1 VITLLFSFTIPSVSG
16 GASIIIS
23 SYSLSPSV
31 LMPGDEAIL
40 NLVITNG
47 EATSSESVSYG
58 SSPYDVATIVGMDGV
73 EIERISIN
81 TIVSGGRLKPDT
93 LYNDVTYLAPGVS
106 LSVPFKL
113 LCEEDMND
121 GVYLPKVSIDT
132 DGAENDASL
141 PVVVEVSSIGLEVEE
156 HVVPN
161 KISVGGSTQISLN
174 LLNRR
179 GASFDSISIVPE
191 SCEGLCISPS
201 SVYVSSLEAHSSQEV
216 LFDLEPSSIG
226 EYSLNFSVEY
236 YNGHNLHHTNAS
248 IFTEVVDTLDV
259 SAVMYTMPSS
269 LMKGSSDTIRLEVYN
284 AKQTGISGVT
294 IVPVTDD
301 GSMVIPS
308 EYFIGEMDADDV
320 FSASFTLDSSSASV
334 GNHTLGFKVIFK
346 QGSDYY
352 ETPLKSYSYSVT
364 NSVSSQSA
372 DLTTPIMII
381 GFLAIMVLGYL
392 FLRERRKHK

>member
-1 VITLLFSFTIPSVSG
+1 
-16 GASIIIS
+16 
-23 SYSLSPSV
+23 
-31 LMPGDEAIL
+31 MPGDEAIL

-47 EATSSESVSYG
+47 EMSSSESVSYG
-58 SSPYDVATIVGMDGV
+58 SSPYDVATIVGTDGV

-106 LSVPFKL
+106 LFVPFKL

-121 GVYLPKVSIDT
+121 GVYLPKVTVDT
-132 DGAENDASL
+132 DGAENDACL
-141 PVVVEVSSIGLEVEE
+141 PFVVEVSSVGLEVEE
-156 HVVPN
+156 LVVPN
-161 KISVGGSTQISLN
+161 KISAGGSTQISLN

-179 GASFDSISIVPE
+179 SAAFDSISIVPD

-201 SVYVSSLEAHSSQEV
+201 SVYVSSLSGHSSEEV
-216 LFDLEPSSIG
+216 VFDLEPSLLG
-226 EYSLNFSVEY
+226 EYNLNFTVEY
-236 YNGHNLHHTNAS
+236 YNGHNLHYTNAS
-248 IFTEVVDTLDV
+248 ISTEVVDTLDV
-259 SAVMYTMPSS
+259 AAVMYTMPSS
-269 LMKGSSDTIRLEVYN
+269 LGRGESESIRLEVYN
-284 AKQTGISGVT
+284 AKQTGITGVT
-294 IVPVTDD
+294 VVPVTDD

-320 FSASFTLDSSSASV
+320 FSASFTLDATSASV

-364 NSVSSQSA
+364 NSVSSESA
-372 DLTTPIMII
+372 DLSTPIMVVGFFLVII
-381 GFLAIMVLGYL
+381 LGFL
-392 FLRERRKHK
+392 FLRERRKNK